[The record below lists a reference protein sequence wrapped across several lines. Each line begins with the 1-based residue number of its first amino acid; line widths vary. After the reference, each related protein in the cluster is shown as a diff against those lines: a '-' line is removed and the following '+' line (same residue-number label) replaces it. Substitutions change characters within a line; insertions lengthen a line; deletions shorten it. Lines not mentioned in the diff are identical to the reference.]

1 MSKLLQELAD
11 VSDVYDISEVKFGL
25 LNPEALKKASVCH
38 VIVPETYEGSEP
50 KENGLFDTRMGV
62 IERGRICPTDEYDHT
77 ITPGYFGH
85 IELPLPVYWV
95 QHMDTIAK
103 LLRCVCIRCANV
115 LFDKSNPAVMKEIK
129 KRNGA
134 AAFKWVSD
142 LCSKTS
148 NKKCAFNGGCNA
160 IQPHIYRKIIAE
172 KMKTND
178 VISTVHIEA
187 EYNTDAFKDASEKK
201 MKFVLP
207 VEHILNIFKRITN
220 ENAVLLGFDP
230 VDARPEWM
238 ICTVVP
244 VSPPAVRP
252 SVRQDNNQRAEDD
265 LTSKFAD
272 IVKSTITLK
281 REIEKSLKKNSDA
294 EREASNRLIEGAR
307 ALVQYHIAT
316 LVDNESKN
324 IPVSTRRS
332 GQPLKM
338 IRQRIR
344 SKDGRIRSNIMG
356 KRVDFSGRTVVDVDP
371 NISIDEYGVPEKIA
385 MNLTIPE
392 TVTRYNK
399 TRLYKYVRN
408 GPHIHP
414 GARQIIKM
422 NYDENGIAHQ
432 ENIFLQHIDRESIV
446 LEEGDVVDRHLI
458 DGDIGLFN
466 RQPSLHRMSMM
477 AHKVK
482 VMPGKTFRLNVYVTP
497 AYNADFDG
505 DEMNT
510 HIPQNI
516 ETSNELYELAAV
528 PTQIISPASSTPIIQ
543 VKEDTLTAAYL
554 MTLPHVKLT
563 KREFSNLVM
572 TNDHFTGIF
581 PKPQEDGYWRGQDL
595 FSMFLPDISFKKN
608 NKNYD
613 LEPIPDNTV
622 IVENGIFKQGI
633 LDKTIIGNTLIQMIY
648 DSFGANAVKDFLD
661 NNQRMLNRWLIGHGF
676 SIGVGDCI
684 PTLEDIEKIKEFID
698 SKIKDVNSLIKEANI
713 GIFKQNLDNKYIK
726 LNLEADIKENLK
738 EAEFNFQKYIRKNLN
753 NTNSIY
759 VTMTAG
765 SKGTI
770 GNIFQIRGAVGQSL
784 VANERISFGYDRRT
798 LPLFSK
804 DDYGARS
811 RGFIANC
818 FYNGLDP
825 IDFFFHQMGG
835 REGVIDTAIKSVSWD
850 TEVVIMENGN
860 PRYVKIGEWID
871 DEMLNSWQDID
882 HKPQLEQELLNLT
895 KKTYISTTDDN
906 GCVSWGEVTAVT
918 RHDPGQGMFRI
929 TTKSGREVKVVES
942 KSLIIWDS
950 ETERL
955 KEVNTSDVKKGDLL
969 PVTVELPMF
978 GGEERKE
985 LDEDED
991 DKESG
996 KFIGQ
1001 RLGTLTQIPNYIL
1014 NESRSFMRGFLEG
1027 YYEKY
1032 GKIVENSIVLRRI
1045 AGLEMI
1051 LSYFGLFAEISRGG
1065 LVIRGAFARKFAD
1078 VVGLNLGFGGDKS
1091 QIHWVQKNNI
1101 ILDPITKIERL
1112 NVADYPKVYDIT
1124 VPSTLN
1130 FGLASGLQVRDT
1142 AESGYM
1148 QRRLIKAL
1156 EDLCVKYGGTVR
1168 NGMNNIVQ
1176 FAYGDDGIDPCKL
1189 NKQDLKLVE
1198 YNNQEMEK
1206 KYLITENDMGVLK
1219 SIMTAAAYKDLVA
1232 YLQSNPRDE
1241 FDNLMAIREKAR
1253 NLYFKNMNVM
1263 STTVHSPIFFPRTI
1277 KNAHDMFKLQLCNK
1291 TDLTPQYMKKCLDDL
1306 DMELRKYLPEFSL
1319 YMFRALLYSHLSV
1332 KVCIMDYKFNKAVFK
1347 FIIDTIREKYL
1358 GSLVQPGEMVGVI
1371 GAQSMGEP
1379 LTQMSVPADT
1389 KIMIQY
1395 QGRIKKMCIGEF
1407 VDDQIKSNNG
1417 KITRDQSGKHV
1428 IMEIDDKV
1436 KILSVSADEKT
1447 SWKAISKVSRHPVNG
1462 RLMKVWTRSG
1472 RMTRATLSHSFLKRT
1487 EKGIVPIEGSNLKM
1501 GDRIPV
1507 SNVIPMVDDKRVME
1521 VKIADMKVPM
1531 DFNFGYLWGS
1541 YLSKV
1546 DVEVDNKVLDYFGKW
1561 RNIPEIFFQSNL
1573 EFISGVLSSF
1583 VDNDGIIDGNKRT
1596 LRFCSKNREYLCEMG
1611 LLMNYVGIFGIVGEN
1626 DARIKSLSISRKY
1639 ASIIQDK
1646 LRLKSMAKKTAIEE
1660 IVRYNQRED
1669 IHDLAEY
1676 VDKVPEVGNLV
1687 ADIGK
1692 LMRLP
1697 DHSRIYGRWRT
1708 KESIGRRT
1716 LCKYLET
1723 FRAEKNRI
1731 TPEIEEKLVLLEQAY
1746 NADVIWDEITKIE
1759 YYDGADDEY
1768 VYDFTIPGT
1777 ESFMV
1782 DDGIYVHNTLNSVE
1796 WNTEIVI
1803 DEDGVLVKKRIGEWI
1818 DERIATANSENLEHH
1833 ENDTVLEYVR
1843 DKKVRIEACTTTG
1856 KIIWDDVEAV
1866 TRHPVHNKD
1875 GTKTLLKITTQG
1887 GRVVVATKAKSFL
1900 KRVKNE
1906 IVGVDGDTI
1915 QVGDYLPVFLGRE
1928 AAKDEYKTIPDV
1940 ELSFGKVILNRCD
1953 MAEILEKVEYDG
1965 DLQILAAIMNEDVV
1979 YDPIVTIEEVL
1990 SEHPWVYDLTVKQTR
2005 NFNIANGL
2013 CMRDT
2018 FHNAGTGSVVTSTG
2032 VPRIKE
2038 IINVSKTI
2046 KTPVM
2051 EVYLKPQYTESIDKA
2066 KMISNQ
2072 IEFTK
2077 LHDIVE
2083 KTMII
2088 YEHTN
2093 VVMEKTEDMEF
2104 IQIYQEFAELMGVSQ
2119 CPDDELSHWVLRIV
2133 FNKEKMMNK
2142 NIYLSDIQ
2150 EVIARNSVEDD
2161 IQCTFSD
2168 DNAKELMMRI
2178 RVREDSYDGDYLA
2191 FLQELEKILMGIT
2204 IQGIPNIEKV
2214 IPQMMKKLA
2223 YSADGTYNQSTE
2235 WYLWTVGV
2243 NLVDVLMNENVDS
2256 TRTLSNDINEITEI
2270 FGIEATRNIILRELL
2285 KMPDYPVNYRHISLL
2300 GDIMTHRGVI
2310 MKIERHGINRSGERG
2325 PIAKATFEESLE
2337 ILVKASTFGEKDKM
2351 GGVSANIM
2359 FGQLPKVGTN
2369 SFELLFD
2376 EGKFI
2381 TELKGIREKEQN
2393 QKMPTAPMGV
2403 IMEDVENELQEY
2415 AGDMGEMIDDAFE
2428 FTVDPTKNSEKKMT
2442 PHAFL

>member
-95 QHMDTIAK
+95 QHMDTISK
-103 LLRCVCIRCANV
+103 LLRCICIRCANV
-115 LFDKSNPAVMKEIK
+115 LFDKSNPAIMKELK

-134 AAFKWVSD
+134 AAFKWVND
-142 LCSKTS
+142 ICSKAS

-160 IQPHIYRKIIAE
+160 IQPHIYRKVIAE

-220 ENAVLLGFDP
+220 ENAILLGFDP

-272 IVKSTITLK
+272 IIKSTISLK
-281 REIEKSLKKNSDA
+281 REIEKSLKKNTDA

-307 ALVQYHIAT
+307 SSVQYHIAT

-399 TRLYKYVRN
+399 TRLYKYIRN
-408 GPHIHP
+408 GPYVHP

-446 LEEGDVVDRHLI
+446 LEDGDVVDRHLI

-466 RQPSLHRMSMM
+466 RQPTLHRMNMM

-482 VMPGKTFRLNVYVTP
+482 VMPGKTFRLNVYATP

-516 ETSNELYELAAV
+516 ETSNELFELAAV
-528 PTQIISPASSTPIIQ
+528 PTQIIKPATSTPIIE

-554 MTLPHVKLT
+554 ITLPHIRIS

-572 TNDHFTGIF
+572 TNNHFTGIF
-581 PKPQEDGYWRGQDL
+581 PKPQADGYWRGQDL
-595 FSMFLPDISFKKN
+595 FSLFLPDISFKKN
-608 NKNYD
+608 NNNYD
-613 LEPIPDNTV
+613 LNPIPDNTV
-622 IVENGIFKQGI
+622 IVENGVFKQGI
-633 LDKTIIGNTLIQMIY
+633 LDKTIIGHTLIQMIY
-648 DSFGANAVKDFLD
+648 DSFGANSVKDFLD
-661 NNQRMLNRWLIGHGF
+661 NNQRMLNRWMIGHGF
-676 SIGVGDCI
+676 TIGISDCI
-684 PTLEDIEKIKEFID
+684 PTQEDIEKIKEL
-698 SKIKDVNSLIKEANI
+698 SNTKIKDVNSLIKEANI
-713 GIFKQNLDNKYIK
+713 GIFKPNFDNKFIK
-726 LNLEADIKENLK
+726 LNLETDIKENLEGVK
-738 EAEFNFQKYIRKNLN
+738 YDFQKYIRKNLN
-753 NTNSIY
+753 NSNSIY

-770 GNIFQIRGAVGQSL
+770 GNIFQIRGSVGQQL
-784 VANERISFGYDRRT
+784 VAGERLNFGYDRRT

-811 RGFIANC
+811 RGYIANC
-818 FYNGLDP
+818 FFNGLDP

-835 REGVIDTAIKSVSWD
+835 REGSIDTAIKSVSAD
-850 TEVVIMENGN
+850 TEIIIMEDNK
-860 PRYVKIGEWID
+860 PQYVKIGEWID
-871 DEMLNSWQDID
+871 MEMSNNWREIER
-882 HKPQLEQELLNLT
+882 KPQLEQELLNLK
-895 KKTYISTTDDN
+895 KKTFISTTNDI
-906 GCVSWGEVTAVT
+906 GEVSWGEVTAIT

-929 TTKSGREVKVVES
+929 TTSSGREVKVVES

-950 ETERL
+950 EMGCL
-955 KEVNTSDVKKGDLL
+955 KEVNTTNVKKGDLL
-969 PVTVELPMF
+969 PVTVELPLF
-978 GGEERKE
+978 VK
-985 LDEDED
+985 DEDNDED
-991 DKESG
+991 DEESG
-996 KFIGQ
+996 KFVANH
-1001 RLGTLTQIPNYIL
+1001 LGTLSQIPNYIL
-1014 NESRSFMRGFLEG
+1014 NESRSFLRGFLIG
-1027 YYEKY
+1027 YFEKY
-1032 GKIVENSIVLRRI
+1032 GKIVENKIILRRI
-1045 AGLEMI
+1045 NGLEMA
-1051 LSYFGLFAEISRGG
+1051 LSYFGIFAEISRWN
-1065 LVIRGAFARKFAD
+1065 LVIQGIYANKFSD
-1078 VVGLNLGFGGDKS
+1078 IFGINGVEIQKTS
-1091 QIHWVQKNNI
+1091 KWVQKNNI
-1101 ILDPITKIERL
+1101 ILDPITRIERL

-1130 FGLASGLQVRDT
+1130 FGLANGLQVRDT
-1142 AESGYM
+1142 AESGYI
-1148 QRRLIKAL
+1148 QRRLVKAL
-1156 EDLCVKYGGTVR
+1156 EDLSVKYGGTVR
-1168 NGMNNIVQ
+1168 NGINNIVQ

-1189 NKQDLKLVE
+1189 NKQELKLVE

-1206 KYLITENDMGVLK
+1206 KYLITENDMGTLK
-1219 SIMTAAAYKDLVA
+1219 SIMTAAAYKDCVA
-1232 YLQSNPRDE
+1232 YHQSKPRDE
-1241 FDNLMAIREKAR
+1241 FDNLMAIREKSR
-1253 NLYFKNMNVM
+1253 TLYFKNMNVM
-1263 STTVHSPIFFPRTI
+1263 STTVFSPISFTRTI
-1277 KNAHDMFKLQLCNK
+1277 RNAHDMFKLQLCNK
-1291 TDLTPQYMKKCLDDL
+1291 TDLTPQYMMKCLDEL
-1306 DMELRKYLPEFSL
+1306 DAELRKYLPEFSL
-1319 YMFRALLYSHLSV
+1319 YMFHALIYSHLSI
-1332 KVCIMDYKFNKAVFK
+1332 KVCIMEYKFNKAVFK

-1358 GSLVQPGEMVGVI
+1358 SSLVQPGEMVGII

-1379 LTQMSVPADT
+1379 LTQMSVPSDT
-1389 KIMIQY
+1389 KIIIQY

-1407 VDDQIKSNNG
+1407 VDNQIKNNNG
-1417 KITRDQSGKHV
+1417 KISRDQTGKHV

-1447 SWKAISKVSRHPVNG
+1447 SWNTISKVSRHPVNG
-1462 RLMKVWTRSG
+1462 QLMKVWTRSG

-1487 EKGIVPIEGSNLKM
+1487 ERGIIPIEGSNLKL

-1507 SNVIPMVDDKRVME
+1507 SNVIPLVDEKMLME
-1521 VKIADMKVPM
+1521 VKIGDMKVPL
-1531 DFNFGYLWGS
+1531 DFDFGYLWGS
-1541 YLSKV
+1541 HLSKV
-1546 DVEVDNKVLDYFGKW
+1546 DVELDNKVQEYFSKW
-1561 RNIPEIFFQSNL
+1561 RNIPEIFFQCNL
-1573 EFISGVLSSF
+1573 EFIKGVLSSF

-1596 LRFCSKNREYLCEMG
+1596 LRFCSKNREYLCEIG
-1611 LLMNYVGIFGIVGEN
+1611 LLMNYVGIFGILGEN
-1626 DARIKSLSISRKY
+1626 EARIKTLSISRKY
-1639 ASIIQDK
+1639 ADVIQNK
-1646 LRLKSMAKKTAIEE
+1646 LQLKSMAKKTGIEE
-1660 IVRYNQRED
+1660 IMRYNQREE

-1692 LMRLP
+1692 LMKLP

-1716 LCKYLET
+1716 LGKYLEN

-1731 TPEIEEKLVLLEQAY
+1731 TDEIEEKLVLLEQAY
-1746 NADVIWDEITKIE
+1746 HADVIWDEITKIE
-1759 YYDGADDEY
+1759 KYNGEDDEY

-1818 DERIATANSENLEHH
+1818 DERISTANAENLEHH

-1843 DKKVRIEACTTTG
+1843 DKKVRIEACTMDG

-1875 GTKTLLKITTQG
+1875 GSKTLLKITTQG

-1900 KRVKNE
+1900 KRVNNK
-1906 IVGVDGDTI
+1906 IIGVDGDSI
-1915 QVGDYLPVFLGRE
+1915 KVGDYLPVYLSRDT
-1928 AAKDEYKTIPDV
+1928 KDAYAIIPDV
-1940 ELSFGKVILNRCD
+1940 EFSFGKVILNRSD
-1953 MAEILEKVEYDG
+1953 MTSILEKVECDG
-1965 DLQILAAIMNEDVV
+1965 DLQILANIMNEDIV
-1979 YDPIVTIEEVL
+1979 YDKIERIEEVV
-1990 SEHPWVYDLTVKQTR
+1990 SEYHWVYDLTVKQTR

-2018 FHNAGTGSVVTSTG
+2018 FHNAGTGSVVTTSG

-2046 KTPVM
+2046 KTPIM
-2051 EVYLKPQYTESIDKA
+2051 EVYLKPQFTETIDKA
-2066 KMISNQ
+2066 KSISNQ

-2088 YEHTN
+2088 YEHSD
-2093 VVMEKTEDMEF
+2093 VIMEKNEDMEF
-2104 IQIYQEFAELMGVSQ
+2104 IQIYQEFAEIMGVSQ
-2119 CPDDELSHWVLRIV
+2119 CPDDELSHWVLRII
-2133 FNKEKMMNK
+2133 FDKEKMMNK

-2150 EVIARNSVEDD
+2150 EVIARNSMEDD
-2161 IQCTFSD
+2161 IQCAFSD

-2178 RVREDSYDGDYLA
+2178 RVREDSYDGDYLS
-2191 FLQELEKILMGIT
+2191 FLQELEKLLMGIT
-2204 IQGIPNIEKV
+2204 IQGLPNIEKV
-2214 IPQMMKKLA
+2214 YPQMMKKLT
-2223 YSADGTYNQSTE
+2223 YSADGSYNQTTE
-2235 WYLWTVGV
+2235 WYLMTIGV

-2270 FGIEATRNIILRELL
+2270 FGIEATRMIILRELL

-2381 TELKGIREKEQN
+2381 TELNAIREKEQN
-2393 QKMPTAPMGV
+2393 QNKPAPMGV
-2403 IMEDVENELQEY
+2403 IMEDVEHELQEY
-2415 AGDMGEMIDDAFE
+2415 GGDMGEMIDDAFE
-2428 FTVDPTKNSEKKMT
+2428 FTVDPTKNPEKKIT
-2442 PHAFL
+2442 PHVFQ